1 MNRFHLF
8 AAALLMLPLAAGAA
22 DLRVAVSDGPA
33 TPSTLYIA
41 LYDSAATYAAT
52 QPLASQTAPLRNGAA
67 QVAFLGLPPGR
78 YALRAFADE
87 NGNGKMDANML
98 GIPTE
103 RYGFSNDARGVM
115 GPPGFDAVALP
126 VDAADVA
133 TTLHLH

>member
-8 AAALLMLPLAAGAA
+8 AAALLLPLAAGAA

-33 TPSTLYIA
+33 APATLYIA
-41 LYDSAATYAAT
+41 LYDSAEAYGAT
-52 QPLASQTAPLRNGAA
+52 QPVASQTAPLRNGAA
-67 QVAFLGLPPGR
+67 QIVFLGLPPGR

-87 NGNGKMDANML
+87 NSNGKMDANLL

-126 VDAADVA
+126 VDATDIA
-133 TTLHLH
+133 TAVHLH